1 MLGFWAYISL
11 HIPDILKGLKYTCEL
26 TVVVSLI
33 TLPLSMLVAIL
44 AIVGPKWYKALY
56 KAYTWVFRGSP
67 LLMQLYLV
75 YFGLP
80 YVGIVL
86 PANVVVF
93 GIFVICFT
101 AYQAEVFRGGILST
115 EIGQYEACKV
125 LGMNMYLTM
134 VRVVIPQ
141 TIRKVIPQTCSQ
153 VIVLFKDTSLVMT
166 IGMNDLLKSASTLVI
181 LDLRL
186 DALLAVLV
194 IYLAISS
201 LMVIGFGKLEK
212 KYATYV

>member
-1 MLGFWAYISL
+1 ML
-11 HIPDILKGLKYTCEL
+11 HIPDIVKGLKYTCEL
-26 TVVVSLI
+26 TVAVSII
-33 TLPLSMLVAIL
+33 TLPLSVLVAVL
-44 AIVGPKWYKALY
+44 AVVGPKWYKAIY
-56 KAYTWVFRGSP
+56 KTYTWIFRGSP
-67 LLMQLYLV
+67 LLMQLYLA

-86 PANVVVF
+86 PAKTVVICVF
-93 GIFVICFT
+93 VNCFT
-101 AYQAEVFRGGILST
+101 AYQAEVFRGGIIST
-115 EIGQYEACKV
+115 DIGQYEACKV

-153 VIVLFKDTSLVMT
+153 LIVLFKDTSLVMA

-186 DALLAVLV
+186 DALVVVLV
-194 IYLAISS
+194 IYLFVSS
-201 LMVIGFGKLEK
+201 LMVIGFDKLEK
-212 KYATYV
+212 KYAIYV